1 MPPIAARP
9 IRVARRSRLSLLH
22 RVTTRSASRLGGC
35 VSSRSVRFCWDLVTS
50 QSSTMAMQS
59 ISTIESRG
67 SLLTSTVTR
76 AGGLS
81 ANRFA

>member
-35 VSSRSVRFCWDLVTS
+35 VSSRSVRFRPVLQIRS
-50 QSSTMAMQS
+50 RL
-59 ISTIESRG
+59 TIRRDG
-67 SLLTSTVTR
+67 SPTT
-76 AGGLS
+76 
-81 ANRFA
+81 